1 MNKSRGE
8 DNFLNLP
15 GYAARLYDS
24 FVKSNATRLQYLEI
38 AQDLISKIEKGRLL
52 DIGTGPGYLLLE
64 IHKLNP
70 SMELYGL
77 DISTAMVDQAS
88 RNLAG
93 IKVDLQQGNI
103 RATEYES
110 EFFDLIT
117 CSGSLF
123 LWDSP
128 VEGLDEIHRILKGG
142 RSAYLYELYRD
153 IDEKIFGEK
162 IRENLKAENLIR
174 RMLVPQFFI
183 RQLGMTYEKKEIEE
197 IVKKTRYAN
206 SYSIDELT
214 IARLPIWLKIELKK
228 YA

>member
-15 GYAARLYDS
+15 GFAARLYDS
-24 FVKSNATRLQYLEI
+24 LVQSNATRLQYQEI

-70 SMELYGL
+70 SIELYGL

-93 IKVDLQQGNI
+93 IRVDLHQGNI

-110 EFFDLIT
+110 EFFNLIT
-117 CSGSLF
+117 CSGSF
-123 LWDSP
+123 YLWDSP

-142 RSAYLYELYRD
+142 RSAYLYETYRD
-153 IDEKIFGEK
+153 IDEKIFREK
-162 IRENLKAENLIR
+162 MRENLKGENLIR
-174 RMLVPQFFI
+174 RMLTPRFFI
-183 RQLGMTYEKKEIEE
+183 KQLGMTYEKKEIKE
-197 IVKKTRYAN
+197 IVKKSRYAN
-206 SYSIDELT
+206 SYRIDDLT
-214 IARLPIWLKIELKK
+214 IVRLPVWLRIELKK

>member
-1 MNKSRGE
+1 MNKSRSE
-8 DNFLNLP
+8 ENFLNFP

-24 FVKSNATRLQYLEI
+24 FVQSNATSLQYQEI

-64 IHKLNP
+64 IQKLNP
-70 SMELYGL
+70 SIELYGL

-93 IKVDLQQGNI
+93 FKVDLQQGNI

-153 IDEKIFGEK
+153 IDEKIFLEK
-162 IRENLKAENLIR
+162 IRENLKGREN
-174 RMLVPQFFI
+174 
-183 RQLGMTYEKKEIEE
+183 
-197 IVKKTRYAN
+197 
-206 SYSIDELT
+206 S
-214 IARLPIWLKIELKK
+214 
-228 YA
+228 

>member
-1 MNKSRGE
+1 MNKSRDE
-8 DNFLNLP
+8 DNFFYLP
-15 GYAARLYDS
+15 GYAARIYDS

-38 AQDLISKIEKGRLL
+38 AKDLISKIEKGRLL

-77 DISTAMVDQAS
+77 DISTAMIDQAS

-153 IDEKIFGEK
+153 IDEKIFREK
-162 IRENLKAENLIR
+162 IRENLKGREN
-174 RMLVPQFFI
+174 
-183 RQLGMTYEKKEIEE
+183 
-197 IVKKTRYAN
+197 
-206 SYSIDELT
+206 S
-214 IARLPIWLKIELKK
+214 
-228 YA
+228 

>member
-1 MNKSRGE
+1 MNKIRGE
-8 DNFLNLP
+8 ENFLNFP
-15 GYAARLYDS
+15 SYAARLYDS
-24 FVKSNATRLQYLEI
+24 FVQSNATRLQYQEI

-64 IHKLNP
+64 IQKLNP
-70 SMELYGL
+70 SIELYGL

-93 IKVDLQQGNI
+93 FKVDLQQGNI

-142 RSAYLYELYRD
+142 RSAYLYEIYRD
-153 IDEKIFGEK
+153 IDEKIFREN
-162 IRENLKAENLIR
+162 IRENLKGENLIR
-174 RMLVPQFFI
+174 RMLVPGFFI

-214 IARLPIWLKIELKK
+214 IARLPIWLRIELKK

>member
-103 RATEYES
+103 RATEY
-110 EFFDLIT
+110 
-117 CSGSLF
+117 
-123 LWDSP
+123 
-128 VEGLDEIHRILKGG
+128 
-142 RSAYLYELYRD
+142 
-153 IDEKIFGEK
+153 
-162 IRENLKAENLIR
+162 
-174 RMLVPQFFI
+174 
-183 RQLGMTYEKKEIEE
+183 
-197 IVKKTRYAN
+197 
-206 SYSIDELT
+206 
-214 IARLPIWLKIELKK
+214 
-228 YA
+228 